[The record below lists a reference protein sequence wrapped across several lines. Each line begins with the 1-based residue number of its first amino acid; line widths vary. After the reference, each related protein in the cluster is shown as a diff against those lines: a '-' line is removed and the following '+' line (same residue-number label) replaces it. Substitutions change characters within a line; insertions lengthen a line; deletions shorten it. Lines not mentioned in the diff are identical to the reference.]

1 VPTTERRGLA
11 AALSDGLQRR
21 WWSRRRGPLVQL
33 LRPLAGL
40 VQVLATV
47 DRHLKTSQRQALRA
61 PVLVVG
67 NYVLGGAG
75 KTPTTIA
82 LIEALRQRGWRPGV
96 VSRGHGRTNASLAV
110 AGPGS
115 DASTV
120 GDEPLLIHRR
130 TGVPLVVGR
139 DRQAAAR
146 HLLERFP
153 EVDLVIADDGLQHWR
168 LGREWQLVVFDRRGV
183 GNGLTLPAG
192 PLRQALPP
200 APPARTSV
208 LYNADRITTEWPGH
222 LARRRLGGAA
232 ALADW
237 WAGKTADPQALS
249 RLVEQ
254 SRQSPVLAVA
264 GLAEPARFFD
274 MLTQLG
280 CQLRPCPLPD
290 HAPMNPLPWP
300 ADEPVV
306 LMTEKDAAKLPPQA
320 LPPGQQAWV
329 VALDFSL
336 PEALVDEIDHALRA
350 PAH

>member
-1 VPTTERRGLA
+1 M
-11 AALSDGLQRR
+11 
-21 WWSRRRGPLVQL
+21 
-33 LRPLAGL
+33 
-40 VQVLATV
+40 
-47 DRHLKTSQRQALRA
+47 DRHRKASQRQALRA

-67 NYVLGGAG
+67 NYVVGGAG
-75 KTPTTIA
+75 KTPTTMA
-82 LIEALRQRGWRPGV
+82 LIEALRQRGWHPGV
-96 VSRGHGRTNASLAV
+96 VSRGHGRQGQALAV
-110 AGPGS
+110 AS
-115 DASTV
+115 DGADAATL

-146 HLLERFP
+146 RLLEQYP
-153 EVDLVIADDGLQHWR
+153 QVDLVIADDGLQHWR
-168 LGREWQLVVFDRRGV
+168 LGRDWQLVVFDRRGT

-208 LYNADRITTEWPGH
+208 LYNADRITTAWPGH
-222 LARRRLGGAA
+222 LAVRRLGGAV

-237 WAGKTADPQALS
+237 WAGQAADPQALT

-254 SRQSPVLAVA
+254 SRQSPLLAVA

-274 MLTQLG
+274 MLTDLG

-300 ADEPVV
+300 ADAPVV
-306 LMTEKDAAKLPPQA
+306 LMTEKDAVKLPPRA